1 MEPQPHPP
9 RPIMDRPIVRAGLAV
24 ALLALLAGVFLAI
37 RAGRDD
43 GGDAAIIAPP
53 TGQASAAPDDEDTGP
68 IEGSGP
74 VVGQPAPTFALRNA
88 DGQIVKLTDLRGKV
102 VWINFWATWCRP
114 CKQELP
120 DIQKLYG
127 EKRDQGLEVLTIN
140 YQDPREDAIAYFRD
154 NNLEIPML
162 LDGSGSV
169 YDQYRL
175 QGLPDSF
182 FVDRDGNVAAL
193 HYGYMTEEKMRQRLE
208 QAGLP

>member
-1 MEPQPHPP
+1 MEQPPP
-9 RPIMDRPIVRAGLAV
+9 RPFMDRPIVRAGLAV
-24 ALLALLAGVFLAI
+24 VLLVVLGGVFLAI
-37 RAGRDD
+37 QAGRD
-43 GGDAAIIAPP
+43 GGDDPQLIAPP
-53 TGQASAAPDDEDTGP
+53 TGQAAGTPVPDEDTGP

-74 VVGQPAPTFALRNA
+74 VVGQPAPNFALRNA
-88 DGQIVKLTDLRGKV
+88 DGEIVKLSDLRGSV

-127 EKRDQGLEVLTIN
+127 EKRDQGLEVLAIN
-140 YQDPREDAIAYFRD
+140 YQDPAEDAIAYFRD
-154 NNLEIPML
+154 NDLQIPML
-162 LDGSGSV
+162 LDPNGSV

-182 FVDRDGNVAAL
+182 FVDREGNVAAL

>member
-1 MEPQPHPP
+1 MDHRTD
-9 RPIMDRPIVRAGLAV
+9 RPLMDRPVIRAGLAV
-24 ALLALLAGVFLAI
+24 VLLAVLAAVFLAI

-43 GGDAAIIAPP
+43 GGDDAQIIAPP
-53 TGQASAAPDDEDTGP
+53 TGQASAAPDDGDTGP
-68 IEGSGP
+68 IDGSGP

-88 DGQIVKLTDLRGKV
+88 DGEIVKLTDLRGKV

-127 EKRDQGLEVLTIN
+127 EKRGQGLEVLTIN

-162 LDGSGSV
+162 LDPNGSV